1 MYSNVLMTNPHPPL
15 SLPIMDT
22 SGLETSPPVMCDLG
36 MAIIAP
42 SGYIQQVNQTFCDII
57 HIPLHQLIGY
67 PCQEILQLQHLGEFS
82 AQLQQLLQ
90 GKLDVFHFE
99 TSHPNAEDQE
109 LPCLYTVTSIFGI
122 DPQEK
127 SICLKVQR
135 IHPDQDLQ
143 KATLHLRAL
152 AAETA
157 NDGIVISDA
166 TVPEFPIIFASPG
179 FYRFTGYTP
188 DEVIGKNCRF
198 LQGVE
203 TDPNTV
209 DNIRQALKNHQA
221 FEGEILNYRKTGQLF
236 WNWLRI
242 KPLTNAQGDVQFFVG
257 IQTDITKQKQT
268 EARLRQYETIFN
280 AASSYMSLVDIH
292 YTYIA
297 ANPQYL
303 EIFNKSMADIAGQQI
318 ADIHG
323 QHFFYENIKPALDR
337 CFTGEKIRNQ
347 HWFPSLEETR
357 YFDVEYVP
365 FRDEQGN
372 IMGAAISARD
382 ITILKETENALRE
395 SQQRFQDFASIG
407 ADLFWETDADLR
419 FTYLSEQHRSL
430 IDDPVE
436 NWMGR
441 SCLDFYVADQTMA
454 RTQMTRALTSLE
466 PFDIELKCHHTDG
479 TTRILR
485 SMGKPVFSPQ
495 GLFCGYR
502 GIGRDITEAHSLSQ
516 RLKYQATHD
525 ALTGLVNRQE
535 FENQLSHILDQTQSS
550 HAQHALCFLDLDQF
564 KIVNDTVGHLAGDI
578 LLEQVAD
585 LLQANIRQTDILSR
599 LGGDEFG
606 LFLKNC
612 SLEHARIATEKIVAE
627 VSHFRFMWEGQLFK
641 IGVSV
646 GVVPVTAES
655 TDLAQLFAK
664 ADIACYSAKNMGR
677 NRVHFYHAQAQ
688 DVTEHHCKL
697 MQVATIRQALE
708 ENRFRLYYQ
717 PIVPLDIEADIPTC
731 YEILLRLQD
740 SQGRILSPGS
750 FIPAAE
756 RYGLMLEIDK
766 WVIQKV
772 LQKYGSYFQNQAN
785 AHIAIN
791 LSGSSLND
799 DTLLNFVQEQLSNSP
814 LSPQKIC
821 FEITETAAISN
832 FKQAIQFIEKMKE
845 FGCHFALDD
854 FGSGFSSFSYLKR
867 FPVDYLKIDGSLVQD
882 MVKDTTHQV
891 MVSAIN
897 QICRSM
903 GIKTIA
909 EFVENGETI
918 VALEEI
924 GVDYLQGY
932 AMGKPQPL
940 LPNSG

>member
-1 MYSNVLMTNPHPPL
+1 MTNLHPSL
-15 SLPIMDT
+15 SLQIGDA
-22 SGLETSPPVMCDLG
+22 SGLEASQTALCDLG
-36 MAIIAP
+36 MAIISAN
-42 SGYIQQVNQTFCDII
+42 GYIQQVNQTFCDITNV
-57 HIPLHQLIGY
+57 PLNHLIGY
-67 PCQEILQLQHLGEFS
+67 HYQEIPQLQDLGAFA
-82 AQLQQLLQ
+82 AQFQQLLQ
-90 GKLDVFHFE
+90 GKLDLFHVE
-99 TSHPNAEDQE
+99 TSHPNAAAQE
-109 LPCLYTVTSIFGI
+109 LPCLYTVTAIFGV
-122 DPQEK
+122 DPQAR
-127 SICLKVQR
+127 SICLKVQY

-143 KATLHLRAL
+143 KATLHLRAI

-166 TVPEFPIIFASPG
+166 TAPGFPIIFASSG
-179 FYRFTGYTP
+179 FYQFTGYTP
-188 DEVIGKNCRF
+188 DEVIGQNCRF
-198 LQGVE
+198 LQGAK
-203 TDPNTV
+203 TNLHTI
-209 DNIRQALKNHQA
+209 DNIRQALQSQQA

-257 IQTDITKQKQT
+257 IQTDITQQKHA
-268 EARLRQYETIFN
+268 EVKLRQYETIFN
-280 AASSYMSLVDIH
+280 AASSYMSLVDTQ

-297 ANPQYL
+297 ANSQYL
-303 EIFNKSMADIAGQQI
+303 EIFNKSTQNIAGQHI
-318 ADIHG
+318 ADLHG
-323 QHFFYENIKPALDR
+323 QQFFYENIKPALDQ
-337 CFTGEKIRNQ
+337 CFTGDKVRNQ
-347 HWFPSLEETR
+347 HWFPSLGATR

-365 FRDEQGN
+365 FRDQQGN
-372 IMGAAISARD
+372 IIGAAISARD
-382 ITILKETENALRE
+382 ITLLKETEEALRE

-419 FTYLSEQHRSL
+419 FTYLSEQHRTL
-430 IDDPVE
+430 VDAPIE

-441 SCLDFYVADQTMA
+441 SFLDFYSADQTTA
-454 RTQMTRALTSLE
+454 WTQLTQALDALE
-466 PFDIELKCHHTDG
+466 PFDIELKCQHKG
-479 TTRILR
+479 GITRILR
-485 SMGKPVFSPQ
+485 STGKPVFSPQ
-495 GLFCGYR
+495 GFFCGYR
-502 GIGRDITEAHSLSQ
+502 GIGRDITEAHTLSQ
-516 RLKYQATHD
+516 QLKYQATHD
-525 ALTGLVNRQE
+525 ALTGLVNRQA
-535 FENQLSHILDQTQSS
+535 FENQLSTILDQTQSS
-550 HAQHALCFLDLDQF
+550 QDQHALCFLDLDQF
-564 KIVNDTVGHLAGDI
+564 KIINDTVGHLAGDI

-585 LLQANIRQTDILSR
+585 ILQTNIRQTDLLSR

-606 LFLKNC
+606 LFLENC
-612 SLEHARIATEKIVAE
+612 SLEDARAVTEKIVAAI
-627 VSHFRFMWEGQLFK
+627 SRFRFVWEGQQFK
-641 IGVSV
+641 VGVSI
-646 GVVPVTAES
+646 GVVPVTAHT

-664 ADIACYSAKNMGR
+664 ADVACYSAKNMGR

-697 MQVATIRQALE
+697 MQVATLRQALDE
-708 ENRFRLYYQ
+708 SRFRLYYQ
-717 PIVPLDIEADIPTC
+717 PIVPLDIEANIPTC

-756 RYGLMLEIDK
+756 RYGLMLEVDK

-772 LQKYGSYFQNQAN
+772 LQKHGTYFQKQSN

-799 DTLLNFVQEQLSNSP
+799 DTLLNFVQEQLCDSP

-932 AMGKPQPL
+932 ALGKPQPI
-940 LPNSG
+940 LPKSV